1 VNERRTSAFT
11 RDLHALHRHVTGSV
25 AAVLKVWAV
34 HTSDQV
40 EVLTAGELEIRPS
53 EHLARARGR
62 TLSLSVRELD
72 LLAALAR
79 REGKIVPR
87 AELYETVWGAPLRG
101 SDRSVD
107 VYVHKLRTKLA
118 AALPEW
124 GFIHTHFGFGYRFQL
139 EPSQVLHRP
148 GTSR

>member
-1 VNERRTSAFT
+1 M
-11 RDLHALHRHVTGSV
+11 HATDHV
-25 AAVLKVWAV
+25 
-34 HTSDQV
+34 
-40 EVLTAGELEIRPS
+40 EILTAGELEIRPS

-87 AELYETVWGAPLRG
+87 SELYETVWGAPLRG

-107 VYVHKLRTKLA
+107 VYVHKLRSKLA
-118 AALPEW
+118 VALPEW
-124 GFIHTHFGFGYRFQL
+124 AFIHTHFGFGYRFQP
-139 EPSQVLHRP
+139 EPSQHFHRAR
-148 GTSR
+148 TAR